1 MRTGPGTSGRS
12 CFARVSVSK
21 SRIEPSH
28 RFVAVERSDHGGE
41 LRTAVATRQRNTKRV
56 EIAADSLQLAHE
68 RLRRVVVEAAVRP
81 LAQLAKTRQRQYAV
95 IAGRHLVPRRVEN
108 RMSVRL
114 RLGEIACAAQNRD
127 DAQRYADPRR
137 ELL

>member
-1 MRTGPGTSGRS
+1 MRTGPGTSGRSCFARVSVSKSRIEPSHRFVAVERRDSRGEPRTARRETVGPKKYMRTGPGTSGRS

-68 RLRRVVVEAAVRP
+68 RLRRV
-81 LAQLAKTRQRQYAV
+81 
-95 IAGRHLVPRRVEN
+95 
-108 RMSVRL
+108 
-114 RLGEIACAAQNRD
+114 
-127 DAQRYADPRR
+127 
-137 ELL
+137 